1 MSIISPIFLHLS
13 QLLPWKRHCKG
24 VHPLTWRPP
33 LTCLEPPLSCFHFSH
48 QLTDHREKNPSDFS
62 QIAAEKVSLFFF
74 ISLPPPHPEHYVPW
88 GEGRRFFKLH
98 FHFREQQIGM
108 GRDFLGRFFSDSQQ
122 EREEKLNTRCPVKA
136 L

>member
-24 VHPLTWRPP
+24 VHPLTWRPL

-62 QIAAEKVSLFFF
+62 QIAAEKVLYFLYHSPLLIPSIMSRGVRADDFLSSTFTF
-74 ISLPPPHPEHYVPW
+74 GSNRLEW
-88 GEGRRFFKLH
+88 GEIFSAA
-98 FHFREQQIGM
+98 
-108 GRDFLGRFFSDSQQ
+108 FSDSQQ